1 MKIVTHFVQSLSH
14 VWLFATPWPAV
25 HQASQS
31 FTVSQSLHKFM
42 STESVML
49 SNHLILCHPLL
60 LLSSIFSHIRI
71 FSNESALHIR
81 WPKIRPS
88 ARASVFPK
96 NFQGT
101 YTALKGISIWELS
114 QCSPELSM
122 FTPQLGMGSMPGSQ
136 TQSQQEDAL
145 SQKEL
150 TRMGVQY
157 SLKSKASAPIHWVL
171 QLN

>member
-1 MKIVTHFVQSLSH
+1 MSDSLWPHGLQHTRLPSPPLSPRVCTNSCPLSQWCCPTILSSATHFSY
-14 VWLFATPWPAV
+14 FP
-25 HQASQS
+25 QS
-31 FTVSQSLHKFM
+31 FPT
-42 STESVML
+42 
-49 SNHLILCHPLL
+49 N
-60 LLSSIFSHIRI
+60 IRV

-88 ARASVFPK
+88 ARASVLPK
-96 NFQGT
+96 NLQGT

-122 FTPQLGMGSMPGSQ
+122 FTPQLGLGSMPGSQ
-136 TQSQQEDAL
+136 TQSQQEDPL